1 MIAKC
6 VPHYRGA
13 LAAVGGAA
21 YGTADYTTVDIVMDE
36 VQCSGTEMNLTSC
49 RHAAVHDC
57 DVNEAASVQCVPNDG
72 RISKYTAT
80 KFLVIPIQRGSR

>member
-1 MIAKC
+1 MIVKC
-6 VPHYRGA
+6 IPPCRGA

-72 RISKYTAT
+72 RISKYT
-80 KFLVIPIQRGSR
+80 